1 MTTELPDNPFTP
13 GVGELPPVM
22 GRRPEIEVWLLRMLD
37 ALRKDRP
44 HAKYAFLYGPRGNG
58 KTVLLTWLENQAA
71 IGRPVACAA
80 LMPKNLETDAALARA
95 LEAAAGRTTVLR
107 QILQNLD
114 ITLSASLAGAGIS
127 AQMGS
132 RNPDPA
138 WQIAKTTLLITL
150 DEAHRVAP
158 PRLAQLMDAV
168 QAAGKT
174 SPVALVLAGT
184 PGLEDALRASGAS
197 YWSRGQR
204 LPVGRLSAAEAE
216 RVIVEPFRQASIAVD
231 DTIAGLLTAAA
242 DRYPFFL
249 QVYGSASWEAMEE
262 TGTHRLDSE
271 PVTAGMRAGKAGRLV
286 YYSDRYQEFFQAGA
300 LPLARAVAVAFR
312 NADGILGDRRLNAVL
327 DSTNIEGWS
336 LFEKQRFLRQRGYIW
351 QAEGDTWEPGIPS
364 LMEHMIAKTEPVP
377 ATADPA
383 R

>member
-1 MTTELPDNPFTP
+1 MTKELPGNPFTP

-22 GRRPEIEVWLLRMLD
+22 GRRPEIEAWLLRMLD
-37 ALRKDRP
+37 ALRKNRP
-44 HAKYAFLYGPRGNG
+44 HAKHAFLYGLRGNG

-71 IGRPVACAA
+71 AGRPVTSAA

-95 LEAAAGRTTVLR
+95 LEAAVGRARVLKK
-107 QILQNLD
+107 ILRNLD
-114 ITLSASLAGAGIS
+114 TTLSASLAGTGIS
-127 AQMGS
+127 AQTES
-132 RNPDPA
+132 RTQGPA
-138 WQIAKTTLLITL
+138 WQTAETTLLITL

-216 RVIVEPFRQASIAVD
+216 RVVVEPFRHAGIAVD
-231 DTIAGLLTAAA
+231 DSVAGFLTAAA

-249 QVYGSASWEAMEE
+249 ASLWCRNLGSDGRDRSPPP
-262 TGTHRLDSE
+262 L
-271 PVTAGMRAGKAGRLV
+271 PRAG
-286 YYSDRYQEFFQAGA
+286 DR
-300 LPLARAVAVAFR
+300 
-312 NADGILGDRRLNAVL
+312 
-327 DSTNIEGWS
+327 
-336 LFEKQRFLRQRGYIW
+336 
-351 QAEGDTWEPGIPS
+351 GDTSREGGAACALFRPISGIPAGWC
-364 LMEHMIAKTEPVP
+364 L
-377 ATADPA
+377 ATGQGRSRGLQKREWHSGRQSAECSA
-383 R
+383 